1 MDQMFKTLR
10 ADIEGL
16 SAKLDD
22 NASKADLAGLSAQ
35 LHTVASKSDVDTAN
49 KKLKIDIDTINR
61 KIDILV
67 QNTSNT
73 PQPT

>member
-35 LHTVASKSDVDTAN
+35 LQAAASKSDVDSASR
-49 KKLKIDIDTINR
+49 KLKVDVDTINK
-61 KIDILV
+61 KIDILL
-67 QNTSNT
+67 QDRGNT
-73 PQPT
+73 PQPN